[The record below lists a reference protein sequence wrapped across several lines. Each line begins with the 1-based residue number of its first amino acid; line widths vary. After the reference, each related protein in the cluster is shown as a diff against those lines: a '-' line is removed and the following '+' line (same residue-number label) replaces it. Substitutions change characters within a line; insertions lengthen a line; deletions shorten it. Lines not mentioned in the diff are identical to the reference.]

1 MFHVVL
7 PNDLHLALKPR
18 SRSRSARPVMPF
30 VNQERLVLKF
40 PYENESRTTT
50 YKPPSMLKNPL
61 PLFQVQ
67 KHLVAEISLTQTF
80 YKQQLTSIDCGFTLQ
95 GMSGRLDEG
104 GHEAKFDTMLL

>member
-1 MFHVVL
+1 MFHVAL
-7 PNDLHLALKPR
+7 PNDLHLARKPR
-18 SRSRSARPVMPF
+18 SRSSSARPVMPF

-40 PYENESRTTT
+40 PNESRTTT
-50 YKPPSMLKNPL
+50 YKPPSKLKNPL
-61 PLFQVQ
+61 PLLQVQ
-67 KHLVAEISLTQTF
+67 KHLVAEISLTKTS

>member
-1 MFHVVL
+1 MICIWHANRV
-7 PNDLHLALKPR
+7 P
-18 SRSRSARPVMPF
+18 SIARPVMPC